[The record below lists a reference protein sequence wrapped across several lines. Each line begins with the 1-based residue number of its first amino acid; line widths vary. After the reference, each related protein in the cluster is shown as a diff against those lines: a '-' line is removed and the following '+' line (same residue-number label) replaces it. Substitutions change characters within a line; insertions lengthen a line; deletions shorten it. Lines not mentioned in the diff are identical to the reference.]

1 MLAAAEAICG
11 NMVVEEGEQCDCGY
25 DDDESCR
32 QDRCCQGRTSST
44 PPGSN
49 NADGCK
55 LLPGKTCRLVC
66 QLDQVIAKTNHPA
79 MV

>member
-11 NMVVEEGEQCDCGY
+11 NMVVEEGEECDCGY

-32 QDRCCQGRTSST
+32 QDHCCQGRPSKS
-44 PPGSN
+44 GSDN
-49 NADGCK
+49 TIGCK
-55 LLPGKTCRLVC
+55 LYPDKTCRLVC
-66 QLDQVIAKTNHPA
+66 QLDQVITKTNHLA